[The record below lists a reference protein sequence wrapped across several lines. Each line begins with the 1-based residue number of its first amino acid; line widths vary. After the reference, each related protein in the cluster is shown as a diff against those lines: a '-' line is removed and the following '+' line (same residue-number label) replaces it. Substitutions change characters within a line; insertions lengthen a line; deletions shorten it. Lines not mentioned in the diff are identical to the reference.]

1 MIEQAFLVAVAWD
14 LPVEAPL
21 VRDALSRSRQLLADH
36 GVQAPAMEDW
46 HELGRYLDDL
56 FGGRAHLADSDR
68 SEIANAA
75 LQEECPLAAIAPAFA
90 VVAEW
95 EGPSQAM
102 LLRTEA
108 GARNW
113 GWHGLLLPLTR
124 TLLRA
129 DATWAADAIT
139 ERAVGIVSMATDRI
153 PADFPRWYLDE
164 AIAGFRD
171 VAREVARRHDKA
183 RDELAYAVQRAC
195 RPAEAPMRAVV
206 AALWWTLGS
215 PWHAAAVASG
225 ELVPT
230 LRETKT
236 IVGALLRSIDRDSLL
251 GAVGAQLWAVPGPA
265 DTGGLSRRLG
275 VHLATE
281 EYERLE
287 APFRAHGI
295 SPSRLYADVLVGWF
309 AGRVRR
315 DAAEIAE
322 GIASAL
328 EHDVPLAAIRFRA
341 LQLLL
346 RGDHEAWS
354 DLAERAS
361 VLVADDN
368 WTATENAYDR
378 FVDLPL
384 HYVEGEPDERLAA
397 LERHRAAALTYA
409 GLVERVLHASEAD
422 DPRGDRYE
430 LLAEARGLRLV
441 TQLRDLPAFLTRAY
455 MTLHDE
461 DFEAGATRSDWAD
474 AAAAVDELLRVRR
487 RLEAVAGAEVPTGVL
502 DAFSAALGSPA

>member
-1 MIEQAFLVAVAWD
+1 M
-14 LPVEAPL
+14 
-21 VRDALSRSRQLLADH
+21 
-36 GVQAPAMEDW
+36 MEDW
-46 HELGRYLDDL
+46 RGLGSYLDDL
-56 FGGRAHLADSDR
+56 SDGRAHIADTDR
-68 SEIANAA
+68 SVEIANAA
-75 LQEECPLAAIAPAFA
+75 LREEWPLAAIAPAFA

-95 EGPSQAM
+95 EGPSRAM

-108 GARNW
+108 GARDW
-113 GWHGLLLPLTR
+113 GWHGLVLPLAR

-129 DATWAADAIT
+129 DATWGANVIT
-139 ERAVGIVSMATDRI
+139 ENAVGVVSMATDRL
-153 PADFPRWYLDE
+153 PPGFSRRYLDE

-171 VAREVARRHDKA
+171 VAHEVARRHDKA
-183 RDELAYAVQRAC
+183 RDDLAWAVQRAC

-215 PWHAAAVASG
+215 PWHAAAVASA

-230 LRETKT
+230 LRETKS
-236 IVGALLRSIDRDSLL
+236 IVGALLRSIGTNSLL
-251 GAVGAQLWAVPGPA
+251 GAVGAQLWAVQGLA
-265 DTGGLSRRLG
+265 DTGVLSRRLG
-275 VHLATE
+275 FALATD
-281 EYERLE
+281 EYEQLE

-295 SPSRLYADVLVGWF
+295 SPSRLYADVLIGWF
-309 AGRVRR
+309 AGRVRS
-315 DAAEIAE
+315 DAAVIAE
-322 GIASAL
+322 NLAIAL
-328 EHDVPLAAIRFRA
+328 EHDVPRAAIRFRA

-346 RGDHEAWS
+346 RGDHGAWS
-354 DLAERAS
+354 DLAERTS

-384 HYVEGEPDERLAA
+384 YYVEGDPDERLTA

-409 GLVERVLHASEAD
+409 GLVERVLDASEAD

-441 TQLRDLPAFLTRAY
+441 TQLRDLPPFLTRAY
-455 MTLHDE
+455 MTMRDE

-474 AAAAVDELLRVRR
+474 AGAAVDELLRLRR
-487 RLEAVAGAEVPTGVL
+487 RLEVVAGAEVQTGAL